1 MSTGVSH
8 YLCSRITIVKSMD
21 ITFIITV
28 ALAAFIVVVI
38 GLVLSLLYYKWR
50 LSESHRTLARF
61 IRENVLLWEKQ
72 QEYNSTT

>member
-1 MSTGVSH
+1 
-8 YLCSRITIVKSMD
+8 MD
-21 ITFIITV
+21 MTFIITV
-28 ALAAFIVVVI
+28 ALAAAFIVVVI

-72 QEYNSTT
+72 Q